1 MKVKTLCLLSGKDT
15 VTEAQIRKND
25 MLYALIQKL
34 DRLGLVGR
42 ASAHC
47 DIPCGIYDPGPAL
60 IAAVSVV
67 RLMDIAHEKAGATE
81 DPVALANFLG
91 RCTLRK
97 EEEAEKVKQEI
108 RVIWGDYFKATL
120 LDAHPEVHGLV
131 HSIMQKASACKQD
144 VHREDA
150 LALVDLVNQFANI
163 FWKTK
168 SIETVQRTCPY
179 PPKLKLVYPVL
190 PE

>member
-1 MKVKTLCLLSGKDT
+1 
-15 VTEAQIRKND
+15 
-25 MLYALIQKL
+25 MLETMFKAADRIGWIQT
-34 DRLGLVGR
+34 

-67 RLMDIAHEKAGATE
+67 RLMDIAHEKASSTE

-108 RVIWGDYFKATL
+108 RVIWGDYFKAPL
-120 LDAHPEVHGLV
+120 LEAHPNVHGLV

-144 VHREDA
+144 VHREDG
-150 LALVDLVNQFANI
+150 LELVELVNQFAEI
-163 FWKTK
+163 FWQTK
-168 SIETVQRTCPY
+168 SIATDRKVCPY
-179 PPKLKLVYPVL
+179 PPKLKLVYPRL
-190 PE
+190 DD

>member
-1 MKVKTLCLLSGKDT
+1 MIYSIL
-15 VTEAQIRKND
+15 N
-25 MLYALIQKL
+25 YL
-34 DRLGLVGR
+34 DRKGLIGR

-67 RLMDIAHEKAGATE
+67 RLMDIAHDGASE
-81 DPVALANFLG
+81 DPVSLANLRA

-108 RVIWGDYFKATL
+108 RVIWGDYFKPPL
-120 LDAHPEVHGLV
+120 LEKHPEVHGLV

-144 VHREDA
+144 VHRKDA
-150 LALVDLVNQFANI
+150 EALVELVNRFAEI
-163 FWKTK
+163 FWFTK
-168 SIETVQRTCPY
+168 SVSIARHPCPY
-179 PPKLKLVYPVL
+179 PPNLELVYPVL
-190 PE
+190 S

>member
-1 MKVKTLCLLSGKDT
+1 MIHGILK
-15 VTEAQIRKND
+15 A
-25 MLYALIQKL
+25 L
-34 DRLGLVGR
+34 DRLGFVGQ

-67 RLMDIAHEKAGATE
+67 RLMDIAHEKAGSTE

-108 RVIWGDYFKATL
+108 RVIWGDYFKAPL
-120 LDAHPEVHGLV
+120 LEAHPHVHGLV
-131 HSIMQKASACKQD
+131 HAIMQKASACKQD

-150 LALVDLVNQFANI
+150 LALVELVNQFAEL
-163 FWKTK
+163 FWETK
-168 SIETVQRTCPY
+168 SIKTERSTCPY
-179 PPKLKLVYPVL
+179 PPSLPVVYPIL
-190 PE
+190 GS